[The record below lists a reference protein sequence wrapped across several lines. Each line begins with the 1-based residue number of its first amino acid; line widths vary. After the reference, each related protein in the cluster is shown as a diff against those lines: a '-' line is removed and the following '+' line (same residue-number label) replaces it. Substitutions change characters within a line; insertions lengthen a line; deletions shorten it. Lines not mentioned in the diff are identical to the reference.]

1 MPPPAPTRLARYLP
15 GLVTLR
21 SYDRSWLRGDI
32 VAGVVLTALLIPAGM
47 GYAEVAGLPPVT
59 GLYATIIP
67 LIVYALVGPSRILVL
82 GPDSSLAPIIAA
94 AIIPLAAFDGERI
107 ALAGLLSIEVGIV
120 LIVGALLK
128 LGFVTDLLSKPIRIG
143 YLNGIALV
151 VLLSQLPKLLGF
163 SVEGDSVV
171 EEAVNIVKG
180 IANGEIDWLATA
192 IGIVS
197 LAVILG
203 LKFWRK
209 TIPGVLVA
217 VVGAIVA
224 VEVFGWQ
231 DDLSVAGAMPRGF
244 PTPALG
250 GITVDDAINLIG
262 PAVGIALIAFADTSV
277 LSRTFAARAGT
288 TVNGNQEMAAVG
300 AANVATGFLSGFA
313 ISASSSRTPVAE
325 QAGAKSQLAPL
336 IGAVL
341 IVVFI
346 FAAPGITEYLPSAAL
361 AAVVISAAISL
372 IDIRSVV
379 ELFRVNWVEAALSI
393 AAFLGVALIGVLQ
406 GILVAIGLSFIA
418 FVNQAWR
425 PYRTELG
432 RVPGLRGYHD
442 ITRHPDAERIGGVLI
457 LRFDAPLFFANGGM
471 FDDYVRAEVV
481 NARAAGRALHTVI
494 LAAEPITEID
504 ATAVDELVELDDYL
518 TSHDITLVF
527 AEMKDPVREQ
537 LARYRLTVD
546 GRVRFDESRFAPT
559 TGAKIDEITGNLRT
573 DIGPDSDDTPRSS

>member
-1 MPPPAPTRLARYLP
+1 
-15 GLVTLR
+15 
-21 SYDRSWLRGDI
+21 
-32 VAGVVLTALLIPAGM
+32 M

-192 IGIVS
+192 IGNVS

-217 VVGAIVA
+217 VVVGAIIAVA
-224 VEVFGWQ
+224 VFGWQ

-262 PAVGIALIAFADTSV
+262 PAVGIAFIAFADTSV
-277 LSRTFAARAGT
+277 LARTFAARAIT

-300 AANVATGFLSGFA
+300 AGNVATGFLSGFA

-336 IGAVL
+336 IGAGL
-341 IVVFI
+341 LVVFI

-379 ELFRVNWVEAALSI
+379 ELFRLNWVEAALSI
-393 AAFLGVALIGVLQ
+393 ATFLGVALIGVLQ
-406 GILVAIGLSFIA
+406 GTLVAIGLSFIA
-418 FVNQAWR
+418 FDNQAWR
-425 PYRTELG
+425 PYRTVFG
-432 RVPGLRGYHD
+432 RVPGVRGYHD
-442 ITRHPDAERIGGVLI
+442 VTRHPDAERIAGVLI
-457 LRFDAPLFFANGGM
+457 FRFDTPLFFANGGM

-481 NARAAGRALHTVI
+481 KAPCGR
-494 LAAEPITEID
+494 P
-504 ATAVDELVELDDYL
+504 
-518 TSHDITLVF
+518 
-527 AEMKDPVREQ
+527 
-537 LARYRLTVD
+537 
-546 GRVRFDESRFAPT
+546 
-559 TGAKIDEITGNLRT
+559 RT
-573 DIGPDSDDTPRSS
+573 PHRDPRSRADHRDRCHSRRRTGRTRRLPDLTRHNSGLGRDERPCPRTAYSLSTHRRQAYPIR

>member
-1 MPPPAPTRLARYLP
+1 MPDTARIGGKLSLLP
-15 GLVTLR
+15 GVQTLLTYER
-21 SYDRSWLRGDI
+21 GYLRGDL
-32 VAGVVLTALLIPAGM
+32 VAGAVLTALLIPAGM

-67 LIVYALVGPSRILVL
+67 LIAYAIVGPSRILVL

-94 AIIPLAAFDGERI
+94 AIIPLAALDSERI
-107 ALAGLLSIEVGIV
+107 ALAGVLAIEVGVI
-120 LIVGALLK
+120 LIIGGLLK

-163 SVEGDSVV
+163 SVDGESIVD
-171 EEAVNIVKG
+171 EAVNIVKG

-192 IGIVS
+192 IGVIC

-203 LKFWRK
+203 LKQWRK
-209 TIPGVLVA
+209 TIPGVLIA
-217 VVGAIVA
+217 VVGAIIA
-224 VEVFGWQ
+224 VWAFGWE
-231 DDLSVAGAMPRGF
+231 DDLSVAGAMPRGL

-250 GITVDDAINLIG
+250 GITLNDVVDLIV

-277 LSRTFAARAGT
+277 LSRTFAARAGQN
-288 TVNGNQEMAAVG
+288 VNGSQEMAAIGV
-300 AANVATGFLSGFA
+300 ANVASGFLSGFA

-325 QAGAKSQLAPL
+325 QAGAKSQVAPL
-336 IGAVL
+336 FGALL
-341 IVVFI
+341 IVAFI
-346 FAAPGITEYLPSAAL
+346 LAAPGVTAYLPSSAL
-361 AAVVISAAISL
+361 AAVVISAVFSL
-372 IDIRSVV
+372 IDIRGVV
-379 ELFRVNWVEAALSI
+379 YLFRVNRVEGILSVAAFVGVAAL
-393 AAFLGVALIGVLQ
+393 GVLD

-418 FVNQAWR
+418 FVNLAWR

-442 ITRHPDAERIGGVLI
+442 VTRNPTAQRIPGVLI

-471 FDDYVRAEVV
+471 FDDYVRSEVV
-481 NARAAGRALHTVI
+481 QSQQEGREVHTVI

-518 TSHDITLVF
+518 RSNNITLVF
-527 AEMKDPVREQ
+527 AEMKSPVRDQ
-537 LARYRLTVD
+537 LAQYDLTVD
-546 GRVRFDESRFAPT
+546 GEPRFDDTQFAPT
-559 TGAKIDEITGNLRT
+559 TGAKVDEITGCLRG
-573 DIGPDSDDTPRSS
+573 DI

>member
-217 VVGAIVA
+217 VVGAIIAVA
-224 VEVFGWQ
+224 VFGWQ

-442 ITRHPDAERIGGVLI
+442 ITRHPDAERIAGVLI

-481 NARAAGRALHTVI
+481 KARAAGRALHTVI

-573 DIGPDSDDTPRSS
+573 DIGPDSDDTSRSS

>member
-1 MPPPAPTRLARYLP
+1 MASSSPPTRIDRYLP
-15 GLVTLR
+15 GLVTLK
-21 SYDRSWLRGDI
+21 SYERSWLRGDL

-67 LIVYALVGPSRILVL
+67 LLAYAIVGPSRILVL

-94 AIIPLAAFDGERI
+94 AIIPLAAFDEERV
-107 ALAGLLSIEVGIV
+107 ALAGLLAIEVGIV
-120 LIVGALLK
+120 LVIGGVLR

-163 SVEGDSVV
+163 STEGDSAL
-171 EEAVNIVKG
+171 EEIIDFGRG
-180 IANGEIDWLATA
+180 IADGEIDGLSTA
-192 IGIVS
+192 IGVAC
-197 LAVILG
+197 LTVILL
-203 LKFWRK
+203 LKLWRK
-209 TIPGVLVA
+209 TFPGVLIA
-217 VVGAIVA
+217 VVGAIVVVA
-224 VEVFGWQ
+224 VFGWS
-231 DDLSVAGAMPRGF
+231 DDIPVVGAMPRGL

-250 GITVDDAINLIG
+250 GITVDDAISLIG
-262 PAVGIALIAFADTSV
+262 PAIGIALIAFADTSV

-288 TVNGNQEMAAVG
+288 TVDGSQEMAAIG
-300 AANVATGFLSGFA
+300 TANIATGFLSGFA

-325 QAGAKSQLAPL
+325 SSGAKTQLAPL
-336 IGAVL
+336 VGALL

-346 FAAPGITEYLPSAAL
+346 FVAPNITEYLPSSAL
-361 AAVVISAAISL
+361 AAVVITAALSL
-372 IDIRSVV
+372 VDVRGVTA
-379 ELFRVNWVEAALSI
+379 LFRVSWVEGALSI
-393 AAFLGVALIGVLQ
+393 SAFLGVALLGVLQ

-432 RVPGLRGYHD
+432 RVPGVRGYHD
-442 ITRHPDAERIGGVLI
+442 VTRHPNAERIEGILI

-471 FDDYVRAEVV
+471 FDDYVRSEVTR
-481 NARAAGRALHTVI
+481 AHAAGHAVHTVI
-494 LAAEPITEID
+494 LAAEPITDID

-518 TSHDITLVF
+518 TAHGITLIF

-537 LARYRLTVD
+537 LARYQLSVD
-546 GRVRFDESRFAPT
+546 GHPRFDDSRFAPT
-559 TGAKIDEITGNLRT
+559 TGAKVDEITGVWRGDL
-573 DIGPDSDDTPRSS
+573 GPGHGT